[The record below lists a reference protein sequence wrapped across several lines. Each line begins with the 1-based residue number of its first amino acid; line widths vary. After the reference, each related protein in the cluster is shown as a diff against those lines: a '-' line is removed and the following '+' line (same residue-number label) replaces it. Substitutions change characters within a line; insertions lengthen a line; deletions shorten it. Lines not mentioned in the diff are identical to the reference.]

1 MVALAGIGDIVAR
14 SSIYETAP
22 IGPDQPDYLN
32 AVVVLDTLLGPRPL
46 LATCLEIERGL
57 GRERRERWG
66 PRVIDLDVLLYSDA
80 VLDLPGLKVPHPRMH
95 ERRFVLEPLAEA
107 WPGVEIPGHGPV
119 EELLAGVMDQV
130 VTLTELEW

>member
-1 MVALAGIGDIVAR
+1 M
-14 SSIYETAP
+14 
-22 IGPDQPDYLN
+22 
-32 AVVVLDTLLGPRPL
+32 LDTLLGPRPL

-66 PRVIDLDVLLYSDA
+66 PRVIDLDVLLYADA

-95 ERRFVLEPLAEA
+95 ERRFVLDPLAEA

-119 EELLAGVMDQV
+119 EEVLATVKDQV
-130 VTLTELEW
+130 VTRTELEW